1 MNKPGSISVGICNAD
16 GLGKG
21 GSARASPAPSCA
33 GRIQRRAGSQQD
45 FGGEE
50 PRKKGHPQHQG
61 AGSFHVAAGGVCPLR
76 SGMEMLHGGCQA
88 ETQLQPLIETLKF
101 S

>member
-16 GLGKG
+16 GLGEG
-21 GSARASPAPSCA
+21 GSARASPAPSCEGWIQKGRFPA
-33 GRIQRRAGSQQD
+33 GW
-45 FGGEE
+45 GG
-50 PRKKGHPQHQG
+50 RGKKEGTPASPG
-61 AGSFHVAAGGVCPLR
+61 AGSFHVAARGVRLLQ